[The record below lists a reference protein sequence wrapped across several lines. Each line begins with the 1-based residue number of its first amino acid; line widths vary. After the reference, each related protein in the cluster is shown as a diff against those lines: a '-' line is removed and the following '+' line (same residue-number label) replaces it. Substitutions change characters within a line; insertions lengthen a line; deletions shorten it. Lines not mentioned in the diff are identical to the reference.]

1 MAWPDFLFL
10 AFTFI
15 YSFLKGDEKRLWLL
29 AFSLDLFLWGLLP
42 ALHHLSFPDNIQSC
56 WPPNPEL
63 WRWDTSN
70 GIRAMEVKH
79 FQWEFLLGL
88 PRENYYPIRDAS
100 AFLLITGFPPKNIK
114 VTWVVYNYTS
124 FYEPL
129 RVCSSLFSLWLL
141 FPLDSL
147 QIYRQVAPKSPSSG
161 PSSNF
166 VSHKLSLTDQLP

>member
-1 MAWPDFLFL
+1 MTRLSIPCIYIYLQFFERRWEETL
-10 AFTFI
+10 AV
-15 YSFLKGDEKRLWLL
+15 SFLLRFVSLGPSSSPAPSLL
-29 AFSLDLFLWGLLP
+29 SKPHPVLLTP
-42 ALHHLSFPDNIQSC
+42 KS
-56 WPPNPEL
+56 
-63 WRWDTSN
+63 RT
-70 GIRAMEVKH
+70 MEVRH

-114 VTWVVYNYTS
+114 VTWVVYNYPS

-141 FPLDSL
+141 FPPDSL

-166 VSHKLSLTDQLP
+166 LLHNLSLTDQLP